1 MRGSRTPRR
10 NKYGSNRHV
19 ATVGGQECHFDS
31 MAEHH
36 YADWLERQRLQRRIH
51 RWEHHPRRV
60 EVWDALTDTRLC
72 YLNPDFLV
80 VTAQGD
86 PEYHEV
92 KGMATGLWRM
102 KRRLLETLTAHAYV
116 VIDAGR
122 GVCASGM
129 GEPALF
135 DERPR
140 RTKKRRKRGS

>member
-1 MRGSRTPRR
+1 MQDDHPGRVLLAFPSTGHDISTRFLRS
-10 NKYGSNRHV
+10 Y
-19 ATVGGQECHFDS
+19 AELEAFD
-31 MAEHH
+31 
-36 YADWLERQRLQRRIH
+36 RQRS
-51 RWEHHPRRV
+51 V

-102 KRRLLETLTAHAYV
+102 KRRLLETLTAHTYV

-122 GVCASGM
+122 GVCKTGM
-129 GEPALF
+129 GEPELF